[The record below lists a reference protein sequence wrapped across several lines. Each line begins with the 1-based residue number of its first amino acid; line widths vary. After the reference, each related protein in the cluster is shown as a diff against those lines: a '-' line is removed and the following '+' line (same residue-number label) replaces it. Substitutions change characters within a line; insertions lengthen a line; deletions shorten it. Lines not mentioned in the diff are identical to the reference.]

1 MEFPPPSS
9 SIFPAVWHHLAA
21 SNRCL
26 LLRLR
31 LPTAA
36 QSAICHVVQG
46 TQAHTHTTEESY
58 NPSIW
63 CSFSFFRHCFCG
75 GVPPSFLSLDRHLG
89 GGKERRRRRKRRRR
103 RPYKKHA
110 TSLPLLTYFSPS
122 PLLRDIARQPQSGRK
137 DEEEEEEEGNGPI
150 HRGVECMAASC
161 FGTMT
166 MYWGG
171 SAGKTDRDHFGEGGG
186 GGGGGGKLPPPLL
199 LQSLLRSAYVSTL
212 PPLLLL
218 HPFLPS
224 FSSLGSFVC
233 P

>member
-1 MEFPPPSS
+1 MPSSPPPPTYGRPKCHLPCRTRYASTQTHTQRRSRIIPPFGAPSS
-9 SIFPAVWHHLAA
+9 S
-21 SNRCL
+21 
-26 LLRLR
+26 
-31 LPTAA
+31 
-36 QSAICHVVQG
+36 
-46 TQAHTHTTEESY
+46 
-58 NPSIW
+58 
-63 CSFSFFRHCFCG
+63 SFFRHCFCG

-137 DEEEEEEEGNGPI
+137 DEEEEEEEEEEEGNGPI
-150 HRGVECMAASC
+150 HRGVECMEASC

-166 MYWGG
+166 MYWGGG
-171 SAGKTDRDHFGEGGG
+171 SAGKTDRDHFGEGE
-186 GGGGGGKLPPPLL
+186 GGGKRPSPLSSKVFFGRRMYRRSPPP
-199 LQSLLRSAYVSTL
+199 
-212 PPLLLL
+212 PP
-218 HPFLPS
+218 PPLPS